1 MTIASH
7 VAPSEYRN
15 RFAEARCAATC
26 ARMCKVPLT
35 PVTALQ
41 PAPPKK
47 HWNDDHQL
55 QKEKRSG
62 MLFRLEIELQ
72 CFLAYFRTVFNW
84 VLKIISRL
92 LWICLYCT
100 LCECEWLAKFA
111 PVFQPVGSQTKT
123 NGNFSALT
131 HFPALDAGCMYL
143 LQIVIGSL
151 LCLRLL

>member
-15 RFAEARCAATC
+15 RFAEARCAARWERICT
-26 ARMCKVPLT
+26 VPLT

-47 HWNDDHQL
+47 HWKDDHQL
-55 QKEKRSG
+55 QKEKKSG
-62 MLFRLEIELQ
+62 MLFRLEIDLQ

-92 LWICLYCT
+92 LWICLK
-100 LCECEWLAKFA
+100 LCEWLAKFA
-111 PVFQPVGSQTKT
+111 PVFQPMVTSVLARI
-123 NGNFSALT
+123 FPRLT
-131 HFPALDAGCMYL
+131 TVAMYL
-143 LQIVIGSL
+143 LRIVIGSL
-151 LCLRLL
+151 LCLGML